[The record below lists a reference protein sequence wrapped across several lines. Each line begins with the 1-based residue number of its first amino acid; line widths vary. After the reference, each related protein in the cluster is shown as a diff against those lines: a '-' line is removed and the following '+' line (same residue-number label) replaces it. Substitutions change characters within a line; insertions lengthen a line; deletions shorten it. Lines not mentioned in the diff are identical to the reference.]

1 MSVPRSDAGPRAR
14 WWPRRTR
21 SRLARGSRPRRR
33 RGVHHNRPQGRGS
46 AGPSAIARLFRRVAL
61 AERNTGEDLDFPVNL
76 GESLQIGGVK
86 TEEVGLIG
94 CFNDK
99 AVGQF
104 NHRLAPRFSG
114 SLLLSGRP
122 GRFRWALPSIRD
134 SRAEAKE
141 SHEI

>member
-1 MSVPRSDAGPRAR
+1 
-14 WWPRRTR
+14 
-21 SRLARGSRPRRR
+21 
-33 RGVHHNRPQGRGS
+33 
-46 AGPSAIARLFRRVAL
+46 
-61 AERNTGEDLDFPVNL
+61 
-76 GESLQIGGVK
+76 GVK

-122 GRFRWALPSIRD
+122 GRFRWALPSIHD

-141 SHEI
+141 SHEITRGSSGVPGSRWVGTGRRSENRDPLPGTLSTSMVPP

>member
-1 MSVPRSDAGPRAR
+1 RHVSLGHHLHEFLHAPL
-14 WWPRRTR
+14 
-21 SRLARGSRPRRR
+21 RLE
-33 RGVHHNRPQGRGS
+33 Q
-46 AGPSAIARLFRRVAL
+46 AILHGMA
-61 AERNTGEDLDFPVNL
+61 DPC
-76 GESLQIGGVK
+76 ESLQIGGVE

-114 SLLLSGRP
+114 SLLLSGQP
-122 GRFRWALPSIRD
+122 GRYRWALPSIRD